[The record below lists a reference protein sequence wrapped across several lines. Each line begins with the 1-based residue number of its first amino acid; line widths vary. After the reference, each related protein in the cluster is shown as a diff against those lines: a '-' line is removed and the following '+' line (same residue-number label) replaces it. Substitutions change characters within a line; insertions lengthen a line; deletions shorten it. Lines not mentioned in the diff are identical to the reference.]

1 LAHLEDMVQSAVGL
15 DKEDNAINGLL
26 DSFDNLSINE
36 SSLDANVGLDID
48 LGDIG
53 LRHRSADHLQP
64 TKHNENKYAHKEDL

>member
-1 LAHLEDMVQSAVGL
+1 MAHLEDMVQSAVGL
-15 DKEDNAINGLL
+15 DKENDAINGLPEPF
-26 DSFDNLSINE
+26 DSLSINE

-53 LRHRSADHLQP
+53 LRHRSADHLQS